1 MFFDLL
7 HFESGAQ
14 AMHYFVLCLVSI
26 LGTIQV
32 VAAHYNH
39 RELCWFEKRAAYA
52 FGGLAI
58 VSSFAWFFLTD
69 EEIFIPGLAGGEL
82 SSIFFAALLA
92 AVPATRV
99 IAFAFGRVSPQG
111 ALQKRAARAKD
122 TVI

>member
-14 AMHYFVLCLVSI
+14 AIHYFILCFISI

-39 RELCWFEKRAAYA
+39 PDLPWFEKRAAYA

-58 VSSFAWFFLTD
+58 ASSFAWFFLTD
-69 EEIFIPGLAGGEL
+69 EELFIPGLAGGEL
-82 SSIFFAALLA
+82 SSIFFAAFVV
-92 AVPATRV
+92 AVPATRI
-99 IAFAFGRVSPQG
+99 IAFVSRN
-111 ALQKRAARAKD
+111 ALLTRAQKRARRAKD
-122 TVI
+122 PAI